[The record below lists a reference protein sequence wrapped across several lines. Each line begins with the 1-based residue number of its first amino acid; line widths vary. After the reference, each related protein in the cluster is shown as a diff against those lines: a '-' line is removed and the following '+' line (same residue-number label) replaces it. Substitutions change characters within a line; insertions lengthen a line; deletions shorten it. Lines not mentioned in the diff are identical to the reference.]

1 MNIIEDRQVPTTLNC
16 TDTEPIKSP
25 KTKEKSPRRAAKLLR
40 TFSEETSCA
49 LTRMAKSDSCL
60 IMKGSKWKVVK
71 NMVIFIKKS
80 KEVVEEREQEIASV
94 NFDIDDILT
103 EELKQ
108 EIIEVQG
115 SEFDLY
121 LKGLR
126 FRNFDN
132 VATPM

>member
-1 MNIIEDRQVPTTLNC
+1 M
-16 TDTEPIKSP
+16 
-25 KTKEKSPRRAAKLLR
+25 
-40 TFSEETSCA
+40 
-49 LTRMAKSDSCL
+49 
-60 IMKGSKWKVVK
+60 VK
-71 NMVIFIKKS
+71 NTIIFIKNS
-80 KEVVEEREQEIASV
+80 KEVVEEREQAIASV
-94 NFDIDDILT
+94 NYDIDDILT